1 MAQSEQDVI
10 LFLVGNKKDKEE
22 EREVTLDRVEKF
34 KSDRGIMFHFETSA
48 KTGENIENLFIFASK
63 VLYDF
68 NKDKIDQMVSSFEH
82 NFQREEAMKKK
93 KSRKKL
99 HQASNKDDAEGQAKK
114 KGCCM

>member
-68 NKDKIDQMVSSFEH
+68 NKDKIDQMVSINLSKL
-82 NFQREEAMKKK
+82 QREEAMKKK

-99 HQASNKDDAEGQAKK
+99 QANKQEETQGDTKK
-114 KGCCM
+114 KGCCK

>member
-1 MAQSEQDVI
+1 MATWYNEVMAQSEQDVI

-68 NKDKIDQMVSSFEH
+68 NKDKIDQMVSVRIP
-82 NFQREEAMKKK
+82 NF
-93 KSRKKL
+93 
-99 HQASNKDDAEGQAKK
+99 
-114 KGCCM
+114 